1 MRDSHGNT
9 RTNVTGRD
17 SELDVSP
24 SWGMISQP
32 QETLTQIS
40 PLLEVQKV

>member
-1 MRDSHGNT
+1 MISKKQLL
-9 RTNVTGRD
+9 TGK
-17 SELDVSP
+17 
-24 SWGMISQP
+24 ISQP